1 MTCQACQT
9 WNEDDEHRCRRC
21 GRRMRSTPSRF
32 VRDAY
37 PIAATAL
44 AYKTELVEGEA
55 YLPVA
60 APPSHTETGAA
71 ENAATESDTQHVLFN
86 VAMEARVIPFERL
99 TSPAERESIRSRAA
113 QLPRPEP
120 VRTAKAE
127 VSAQQA
133 RRSRLHGEDQG
144 RLDFFAKAEEFNKPK
159 SSIQCGAPVAP
170 PSQRL
175 NAAFLDGFIVC
186 SAIVVFLAVFRFAT
200 GALPTSKYSVI
211 AYGVSSALMAL
222 SYKLLWCFANR
233 DSFGISAARLRLV
246 DLDGNRP
253 TRKKR
258 FLRAACSC
266 LSVGAAGLGVVWAF
280 ADADGLAWHD
290 QMSATFPTFSEN

>member
-44 AYKTELVEGEA
+44 AYKTEPVEVCEQ
-55 YLPVA
+55 
-60 APPSHTETGAA
+60 S
-71 ENAATESDTQHVLFN
+71 ESEQPADEEQPGTQHVLFTAP
-86 VAMEARVIPFERL
+86 VAARVIPFERL
-99 TSPAERESIRSRAA
+99 TSASEMESIRSRAA

-127 VSAQQA
+127 VSSQRA
-133 RRSRLHGEDQG
+133 RRSRLENEEQR
-144 RLDFFAKAEEFNKPK
+144 RLDFFGKSEVFHAPK
-159 SSIQCGAPVAP
+159 SSIHCGAPVAP

-175 NAAFLDGFIVC
+175 NAALLDGFVVC
-186 SAIVVFLAVFRFAT
+186 LGIAAFLAVFRFAT
-200 GALPTSKYSVI
+200 GVLPVDKYALI
-211 AYGVSSALMAL
+211 AYGIAATAIAL

-233 DSFGISAARLRLV
+233 DSFGVSAARLRVV
-246 DLDGNRP
+246 DLDGNPP

-258 FLRAACSC
+258 FLRATCSC
-266 LSVGAAGLGVVWAF
+266 LSVGAAGLGVIWAF

-290 QMSATFPTFSEN
+290 QMSATFPTFSGS

>member
-9 WNEDDEHRCRRC
+9 WNENDEHRCRRC
-21 GRRMRSTPSRF
+21 GRRMRSTPSRY

-44 AYKTELVEGEA
+44 AYKTDFVENEALLEVGEA
-55 YLPVA
+55 ASGEPMIAVGEA
-60 APPSHTETGAA
+60 G
-71 ENAATESDTQHVLFN
+71 TQHVLFN
-86 VAMEARVIPFERL
+86 SPMEARVIPFERL
-99 TSPAERESIRSRAA
+99 TTPAERESIRSRAA

-133 RRSRLHGEDQG
+133 RRSRLERENQG
-144 RLDFFAKAEEFNKPK
+144 RFDFIAKPEALEKPK

-175 NAAFLDGFIVC
+175 NAALLDGFIIC
-186 SAIVVFLAVFRFAT
+186 FAIAIFLGVFGFAA
-200 GALPTSKYSVI
+200 GALPTGKYALI
-211 AYGVSSALMAL
+211 AYGFGSTLIAL
-222 SYKLLWCFANR
+222 SYKLLWCFADR
-233 DSFGISAARLRLV
+233 DSFGVAATRLRLV

-253 TRKKR
+253 TQKKR
-258 FLRAACSC
+258 FLRAAASC
-266 LSVGAAGLGVVWAF
+266 LSVGAVGLGVVWAF
-280 ADADGLAWHD
+280 ADEDGLAWHD